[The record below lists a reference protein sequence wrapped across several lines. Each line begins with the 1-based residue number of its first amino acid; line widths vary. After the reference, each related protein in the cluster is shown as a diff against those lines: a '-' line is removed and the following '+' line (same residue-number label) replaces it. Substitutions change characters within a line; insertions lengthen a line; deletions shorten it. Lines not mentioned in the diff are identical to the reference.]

1 MCSIIPTFPDLRIL
15 SFLANLISVEIGYNT
30 FARLRHLWPQFGG
43 EFTQPRKSFLAD
55 LCASYSYLVRFYQL
69 VIVDLDAVHGD
80 DRSGLDDVL
89 APLPPL
95 LAADLHDAED
105 RLDGAS
111 PTEHEEVCGV
121 TRWRDRGRVRRGRGV
136 SENTTGMRET
146 PLARL

>member
-1 MCSIIPTFPDLRIL
+1 MALRVQHRSASPHPIFLSHQSKTQMCSKPAVNIC
-15 SFLANLISVEIGYNT
+15 V
-30 FARLRHLWPQFGG
+30 HLPC
-43 EFTQPRKSFLAD
+43 P
-55 LCASYSYLVRFYQL
+55 YLVRSYQL
-69 VIVDLDAVHGD
+69 VIVHLDAVHGD
-80 DRSGLDDVL
+80 DRSGLHDVL

-95 LAADLHDAED
+95 LATDLHDAED

-136 SENTTGMRET
+136 SENATGMRET